1 MNYERGKM
9 MITDEFIA
17 GESKTLEF
25 KSKLPDKS
33 ETYMKT
39 IIAFANTSGG
49 RLIIGVDDD
58 RSIVGINKD
67 DVFELTDRVTNAI
80 SDACEPQIVPD
91 ISTTTID
98 DKCILVIKIYPGANR
113 PYYLKSKGKER
124 GTYIRSAATS
134 RLADFDKI
142 RELEMEGKNL
152 SWDEQICVGYEV
164 TTEAINKLCKD
175 IQSYMSYS

>member
-1 MNYERGKM
+1 

-67 DVFELTDRVTNAI
+67 NVFELTDRVTNAI
-80 SDACEPQIVPD
+80 SGACEPQIVPD

-98 DKCILVIKIYPGANR
+98 DNMYSCYK
-113 PYYLKSKGKER
+113 
-124 GTYIRSAATS
+124 
-134 RLADFDKI
+134 D
-142 RELEMEGKNL
+142 L
-152 SWDEQICVGYEV
+152 SGSQ
-164 TTEAINKLCKD
+164 
-175 IQSYMSYS
+175 

>member
-1 MNYERGKM
+1 

-49 RLIIGVDDD
+49 KLVIGIDDNK
-58 RSIVGINKD
+58 SIVGVNKD

-175 IQSYMSYS
+175 IQSYMSYVRNRRS